1 MPYIKVGDLISTL
14 DYRGKKV
21 YSLVL
26 SCYSR
31 YGFKEIQILTNG
43 KIKAIVYDGS
53 TSVITIEQEA
63 ENESRAST
71 TTL

>member
-1 MPYIKVGDLISTL
+1 MPDIKAGDLISTL

-26 SCYSR
+26 SCYNR
-31 YGFKEIQILTNG
+31 YGFKEIQTLTDG

-53 TSVITIEQEA
+53 TSIITLEQEA
-63 ENESRAST
+63 EK
-71 TTL
+71 